1 MPSLQVPII
10 KLTDQETE
18 VKVDI
23 SFNMETG
30 VRAAEFIKNYMKVPS
45 PAAALAAGV
54 LLVGVLGA
62 PSCWSPLV
70 RRAEPPSESPR
81 SPSRDAGESRRPSA
95 ERLRVAEHLTDLGVI
110 PEHPVEA
117 RF

>member
-45 PAAALAAGV
+45 PRRPWLRASCSWECWERQAAG
-54 LLVGVLGA
+54 
-62 PSCWSPLV
+62 
-70 RRAEPPSESPR
+70 RR
-81 SPSRDAGESRRPSA
+81 
-95 ERLRVAEHLTDLGVI
+95 
-110 PEHPVEA
+110 
-117 RF
+117 